1 MRWQKKGVI
10 WQPDGQHWWA
20 RSHATCPTPLA
31 LGDGRLRLYVQCR
44 DALGIGRVGYV
55 DVAGDD
61 PSRVVEVSPEPCL
74 DIGPAGTFDENG
86 VLQTSV
92 VALPDGRIFMYYVGF
107 ELGHKTRYRLLSG
120 LAISEDGGRHFT
132 RSSNTPV
139 LERSNDEL
147 FFRGGPFVL
156 REPQSFRMW
165 YVAGSA
171 WTEIDGKPM
180 PCYDLRY
187 IESADGMSW
196 PSSGRVVLPV
206 VHPDEHGFGRPW
218 VVKGPQGYQLFFS
231 VRRRSLGQ
239 YRLGYAESPDG
250 LAWTRRDEE
259 LGLDVSPGEWDDQ
272 AIMYSAVIAAA
283 GRTLLFYNGNNFGQ
297 GGFGLAELEAP

>member
-10 WQPDGQHWWA
+10 WRPDGQHWWA

-55 DVAGDD
+55 DVASDD
-61 PSRVVEVSPEPCL
+61 PCRVVGVSPEPCL

-187 IESADGMSW
+187 IESTDGMSW

-218 VVKGPQGYQLFFS
+218 VVKGSRGYQLFFS

-259 LGLDVSPGEWDDQ
+259 LGLDVSPGQWDDQ
-272 AIMYSAVIAAA
+272 AIMYSAVMKSA